1 MEKKTFIFII
11 LSSFLLNPIFL
22 QAKFN
27 ENPLEKV
34 NQLVQQQTG
43 QKIFLNEGEVN
54 PEKNSQK
61 RLSLKEAIH
70 WALESNPS
78 IQQSLQEV
86 LISKGEAR
94 QQALPENPE
103 ASISFGFAHDD
114 PGKVLPHVIANQN
127 VLDFYLAVLRKRA
140 ALSQLEEKKM
150 KTANEIIELITQ
162 VKKTFYTVQ
171 ALEQFQDQLRQM
183 VQSTQIT
190 ASLSERQF
198 KAGNVNLLELNGQKL
213 LLEQTKVEL
222 ARSDTELKVAQSKL
236 AELLGHPEFSHQI
249 SVQKRLPSIPK
260 KDLSYLSLEK
270 IALSNR
276 LDLAAMRQKNNTLNR
291 NYNLAKWQ
299 GFPKINV
306 GVESD
311 TEIEGGTRTGP
322 ELGLQIPLFN
332 RGQGSKEKVKAE
344 MIQNQYAITAMENH
358 IRQEIKESFARL
370 SQSRGVALRYQEN
383 ILPLLNKTLD
393 ESQLHYN
400 FMLKGTF
407 DLFQVKREEI
417 RSRREY
423 LEAVRD
429 YWVELAHLEKL
440 VGGNFNSIEEKK

>member
-1 MEKKTFIFII
+1 MKKKSFTALFI
-11 LSSFLLNPIFL
+11 SSFLLNPIFL
-22 QAKFN
+22 QAKTN

-34 NQLVQQQTG
+34 NQLVQRQTG
-43 QKIFLNEGEVN
+43 QKIFSREEEFN
-54 PEKNSQK
+54 PEKKGQK
-61 RLSLKEAIH
+61 SFTLQEAMH

-78 IQQSLQEV
+78 VRQSLQEV
-86 LISKGEAR
+86 MISKGEAR

-103 ASISFGFAHDD
+103 ASISLGFAHDD
-114 PGKVLPHVIANQN
+114 PGTVLPHIIANQN
-127 VLDFYLAVLRKRA
+127 ILDFYLSTLRKRA
-140 ALSQLEEKKM
+140 ALSQLEEKKL
-150 KTANEIIELITQ
+150 KTAHEIIDLITQ
-162 VKKTFYTVQ
+162 VKKTFYTLQ
-171 ALEQFQDQLRQM
+171 ALQQFQDQLRQI

-198 KAGNVNLLELNGQKL
+198 KAGNVNLIELNGQKL
-213 LLEQTKVEL
+213 LLEQTKIEL

-236 AELLGHPEFSHQI
+236 AELLGHPEFSHKI

-260 KDLSYLSLEK
+260 RELSYLSLEK
-270 IALSNR
+270 TALSNR
-276 LDLAAMRQKNNTLNR
+276 LDLTAMRQKNDTLNR
-291 NYNLAKWQ
+291 SYHLAKWE
-299 GFPKINV
+299 GFPKINL

-344 MIQNQYAITAMENH
+344 IIQNQYAITAMENH
-358 IRQEIKESFARL
+358 IRQEIKESLARL
-370 SQSRGVALRYQEN
+370 SQARGIALRYQEN

-407 DLFQVKREEI
+407 DLFQVKREEM

-429 YWVELAHLEKL
+429 YWIEFAHLEKL
-440 VGGNFNSIEEKK
+440 VGGNLDPIQEKK